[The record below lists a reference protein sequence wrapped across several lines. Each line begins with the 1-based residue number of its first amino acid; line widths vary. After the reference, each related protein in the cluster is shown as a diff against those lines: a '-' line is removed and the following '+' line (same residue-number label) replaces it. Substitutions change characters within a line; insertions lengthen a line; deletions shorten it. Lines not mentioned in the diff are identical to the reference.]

1 MRHLR
6 CAQTHDRW
14 KAYFPEYPFKELF
27 EMPLDMIATPL
38 SASPLAG
45 ECTRE
50 WSKKVTRKLSSVA
63 TTMTVVGLL
72 GLTGIHIAQ
81 AQTAP
86 KSTRIRGEIVSLSGD
101 NLVVHRNSGGT
112 VTIVLAADAKVGAFK
127 RMKLSDI
134 EAGSYIGTA
143 AMTGVDGKMT
153 ATEVHVFPPEARGTG
168 DGHRPF
174 DLGPKST
181 MTNGNVDSVLKGRTG
196 NVLQISYKGG
206 VSDVTVP
213 PNVPVVGFILATRA
227 DLSAG
232 KKVLVTATQAA
243 DEAYSSKQVMVE
255 KDGVAPPM

>member
-1 MRHLR
+1 
-6 CAQTHDRW
+6 
-14 KAYFPEYPFKELF
+14 
-27 EMPLDMIATPL
+27 MPLDIRVTSSSSPFSPAYRPAIRL
-38 SASPLAG
+38 ASGLTQKA
-45 ECTRE
+45 
-50 WSKKVTRKLSSVA
+50 SRKLSAGVSAITLMGV
-63 TTMTVVGLL
+63 LS
-72 GLTGIHIAQ
+72 LTAMHAAQ
-81 AQTAP
+81 AQTPA
-86 KSTRIRGEIVSLSGD
+86 KSARIRGEIVSLQGD
-101 NLVVHRNSGGT
+101 NLVVHRNSGDT

-153 ATEVHVFPPEARGTG
+153 ATEVHVFPPSARGTG

-174 DLGPKST
+174 DFGPKST

-196 NVLQISYKGG
+196 NVLQVSYKGG

-213 PNVPVVGFILATRA
+213 PNVPVVGFISASRA

-232 KKVLVTATQAA
+232 KKVLVTATPGA
-243 DEAYSSKQVMVE
+243 DKTYTSKQVMVE